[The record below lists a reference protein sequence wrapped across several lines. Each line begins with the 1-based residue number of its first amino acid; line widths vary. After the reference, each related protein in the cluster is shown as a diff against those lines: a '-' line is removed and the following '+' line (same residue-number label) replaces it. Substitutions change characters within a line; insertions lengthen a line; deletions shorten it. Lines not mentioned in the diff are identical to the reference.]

1 MYVGMQA
8 TMLSIPDLIKKKRDG
23 NALSDEDIQF
33 FLQAVVEENI
43 QEAQTGQHTHAW
55 THSHTLSHTHTMKC
69 STSARWS
76 MGMSGV
82 SG

>member
-33 FLQAVVEENI
+33 FLQAVVE
-43 QEAQTGQHTHAW
+43 
-55 THSHTLSHTHTMKC
+55 
-69 STSARWS
+69 
-76 MGMSGV
+76 
-82 SG
+82 